1 MLHQILFAARDIYA
15 WPPPSDYAL
24 LSDGHNK
31 LIPTFE
37 KGSQMLETFAA
48 LFYSTF
54 FAIIRQDLL
63 LGDDERCRTLLPCC
77 RGPPPSEQNPNSE
90 DKEAPY
96 ETAALHKNPQYH
108 GRAVQHRGTVSA
120 LCSAAKVKIFRQFKK
135 TFLNRKRFFLFK
147 IYTPQHGLRD
157 GGWLRLNPSERQ
169 CAIMDILRRERHT
182 TTARLSTEFDVTERT
197 IRNDITALS
206 LTLPILT
213 VRGRYG
219 GGIKLADWFRPCAK
233 TLSPKQEKLLHRLKT
248 TLAGDDLIVL
258 NSILVQ
264 FSPSHGC
271 R

>member
-1 MLHQILFAARDIYA
+1 MSSVGKELTGGHNNLIFYPQKRAQIAGLFA
-15 WPPPSDYAL
+15 
-24 LSDGHNK
+24 
-31 LIPTFE
+31 F
-37 KGSQMLETFAA
+37 

-54 FAIIRQDLL
+54 FVIVRQDLL
-63 LGDDERCRTLLPCC
+63 LGDDERHRTLLPCC
-77 RGPPPSEQNPNSE
+77 RGPPSELNPNSE

-96 ETAALHKNPQYH
+96 ETAALHKDPQYH
-108 GRAVQHRGTVSA
+108 RRTGQHRGAVSA
-120 LCSAAKVKIFRQFKK
+120 LCSAASVKIFPQFKK
-135 TFLNRKRFFLFK
+135 TFLNRKGFFLFK

-157 GGWLRLNPSERQ
+157 GGWVQLSPSERQ
-169 CAIMDILRRERHT
+169 SAIMDILRRERHT

-233 TLSPKQEKLLHRLKT
+233 TLSPKQEELLHRLKT
-248 TLAGDDLIVL
+248 TLAGNDLIVL

-271 R
+271 Q

>member
-1 MLHQILFAARDIYA
+1 MTKGAELFCPAVGA
-15 WPPPSDYAL
+15 
-24 LSDGHNK
+24 H
-31 LIPTFE
+31 
-37 KGSQMLETFAA
+37 
-48 LFYSTF
+48 
-54 FAIIRQDLL
+54 LL
-63 LGDDERCRTLLPCC
+63 LNKIPIQKIRRLRMKRQHYIRIRSIIAGQHSIGELSPPFALP
-77 RGPPPSEQNPNSE
+77 Q
-90 DKEAPY
+90 
-96 ETAALHKNPQYH
+96 
-108 GRAVQHRGTVSA
+108 RAKFFVS
-120 LCSAAKVKIFRQFKK
+120 LKK

-169 CAIMDILRRERHT
+169 SAIMDILRRERHT

-233 TLSPKQEKLLHRLKT
+233 TLSPKQEELLHRLKT

-264 FSPSHGC
+264 FSLSGGC
-271 R
+271 Q